1 MERKTQELVASRSRI
16 ERSRKRKQLYQLDGS
31 DSFDSSTSKD
41 AYKPRRRKIVSFFFQ
56 TYNHERN
63 PPILIYL

>member
-31 DSFDSSTSKD
+31 DSSDSSTSKD
-41 AYKPRRRKIVSFFFQ
+41 AYKPRRRKIVSFFFK
-56 TYNHERN
+56 
-63 PPILIYL
+63 LIITNETPQF